1 MRAIS
6 QVILEFF
13 FFFFNLILFLNFIAY
28 QAPPS
33 MGFSRQECWNA
44 GMDCHFLLQGILLD
58 PGIKPGSLALQ
69 ADALPSEPP
78 GKPMD
83 VEPTDNLLYMLSEA
97 THLVGQTGLYI

>member
-1 MRAIS
+1 MWKVKVKVKLLSR
-6 QVILEFF
+6 VR
-13 FFFFNLILFLNFIAY
+13 LFPTPWTVAY

-44 GMDCHFLLQGILLD
+44 GMDCHFLLQGTLLD

-97 THLVGQTGLYI
+97 AHLVGQTGLYI